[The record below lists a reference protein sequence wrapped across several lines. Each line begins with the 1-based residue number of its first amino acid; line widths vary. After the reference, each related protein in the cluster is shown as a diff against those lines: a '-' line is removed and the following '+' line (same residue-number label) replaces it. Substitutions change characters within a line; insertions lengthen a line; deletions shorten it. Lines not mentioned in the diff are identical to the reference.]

1 LTGRTTSVTGRS
13 GDPAY
18 NALAVTPP
26 LPDLVLYARP
36 GCQLCA
42 ETRATLDLLLR
53 ERGARGLA
61 VPRLVE
67 RDIETD
73 EDWQRRYAFTI
84 PVVVLGD
91 RALELATSQAKLR
104 RLLDDVLDGAPAT

>member
-1 LTGRTTSVTGRS
+1 M
-13 GDPAY
+13 
-18 NALAVTPP
+18 TPP

-53 ERGARGLA
+53 DRAAHGLS
-61 VPRLVE
+61 VPHLVE

-73 EDWQRRYAFTI
+73 EVWHRRYAFTI
-84 PVVVLGD
+84 PVVALGD
-91 RALELATSQAKLR
+91 RELELATSPAKLR
-104 RLLDDVLDGAPAT
+104 RLLEDVLDGAPAR